1 MKMTTLALAAAALA
15 LAFSAADAAPVVSLN
30 PSTSTQLIGGTFS
43 LEVKISGLG
52 NEIVSAFDLNIYFNS
67 SQLRAVSYTLGSGL
81 GGPWD
86 DYGIDPSLP
95 GAPVDYFSLI
105 ASSSLVNAGV
115 PGADDLLADEQ
126 TDDSFVMLTL
136 NFEAIG
142 SGVSQVWF
150 GDGLNER
157 DVVGRNEAFL
167 SGLQFQDACVAVNS
181 PTGEPGSGNNSC
193 LRVPEPS
200 SYALLGLGLFA
211 AFAPSVARR
220 RKTMA

>member
-1 MKMTTLALAAAALA
+1 MKMKTLALAASALA
-15 LAFSAADAAPVVSLN
+15 LALSTAQAAPVLSIS
-30 PSTSTQLIGGTFS
+30 PGASTQLIGGTFS
-43 LEVKISGLG
+43 LDVKISGLG
-52 NEIVSAFDLNIYFNS
+52 SEIVSVFDLNIYFNPA
-67 SQLRAVSYTLGSGL
+67 QLKAVSYSLGSGL
-81 GGPWD
+81 GGPWTD
-86 DYGIDPSLP
+86 LGMDPADPGSPTDHFDLFAYSNLIVLGDPST
-95 GAPVDYFSLI
+95 
-105 ASSSLVNAGV
+105 
-115 PGADDLLADEQ
+115 DDLLADAQ
-126 TDDSFVMLTL
+126 DDDSFVLLTL

-150 GDGLNER
+150 GNGANER

-167 SGLQFQDACVAVNS
+167 NGLQFRDACVAVNS

-211 AFAPSVARR
+211 AFAPGVTRR